1 MEFTMS
7 EISESSET
15 MMQNDMMPDG
25 CYQISNSELAED
37 TTIINALELNQI
49 REIIEAMNKFNQV
62 EILRI
67 LQKNDITI
75 NENRYGIHV
84 NLTELKPNVI
94 NEIKRYIGYV
104 NTQEKQLHK
113 IEQQKE
119 TFINT
124 YFQKR

>member
-1 MEFTMS
+1 MEFTVNELELDETTNASMS
-7 EISESSET
+7 
-15 MMQNDMMPDG
+15 DG
-25 CYQISNSELAED
+25 CYQISNSELEED
-37 TTIINALELNQI
+37 TNIINALELNQI

-67 LQKNDITI
+67 LQNNDITI
-75 NENRYGIHV
+75 NENRYGIHI
-84 NLTELKPNVI
+84 NLTELKPSVI

-104 NTQEKQLHK
+104 NTQEKQLYK

>member
-1 MEFTMS
+1 MELTVSELEETNKPTHITMS
-7 EISESSET
+7 
-15 MMQNDMMPDG
+15 DG
-25 CYQISNSELAED
+25 CYQISNSELEED
-37 TTIINALELNQI
+37 TNIINALELNQI
-49 REIIEAMNKFNQV
+49 REIIEEMNKFNQV

-67 LQKNDITI
+67 LQKNHITI
-75 NENRYGIHV
+75 NENRYGIHI
-84 NLTELKPNVI
+84 NLTELKPSVI

-104 NTQEKQLHK
+104 NTQEKQLYK

>member
-1 MEFTMS
+1 MELT
-7 EISESSET
+7 ISEETQPHALSSLIL
-15 MMQNDMMPDG
+15 NDYSIPD
-25 CYQISNSELAED
+25 SELEEEEE
-37 TTIINALELNQI
+37 IINTLELSQI
-49 REIIEAMNKFNQV
+49 REIVEAMSKFNQI

-67 LQKNDITI
+67 LHTNDIMI

-84 NLTELKPNVI
+84 NLTELKPTIISKIRTYI
-94 NEIKRYIGYV
+94 NYV

>member
-1 MEFTMS
+1 MEFT
-7 EISESSET
+7 ISEANET
-15 MMQNDMMPDG
+15 NESNDMADG
-25 CYQISNSELAED
+25 CYQIPDSELVED
-37 TTIINALELNQI
+37 TNIINALELNQI
-49 REIIEAMNKFNQV
+49 REIIEAMTKFNQI

-67 LQKNDITI
+67 LQNNSITI
-75 NENRYGIHV
+75 NENRYGIHI
-84 NLTELKPNVI
+84 NLSELKPNVI
-94 NEIKRYIGYV
+94 NDIKKYIGYV

>member
-1 MEFTMS
+1 MEFTV
-7 EISESSET
+7 SET
-15 MMQNDMMPDG
+15 SELNELADG
-25 CYQISNSELAED
+25 CYQISDSELVED
-37 TTIINALELNQI
+37 TNIINALELNQI

-67 LQKNDITI
+67 LQKNDIMI

-94 NEIKRYIGYV
+94 NSIKRYIGYV

>member
-1 MEFTMS
+1 MELIIEEPTV
-7 EISESSET
+7 
-15 MMQNDMMPDG
+15 QVG
-25 CYQISNSELAED
+25 CYQIPDAELIED
-37 TTIINALELNQI
+37 TNIIDALELNQI
-49 REIIEAMNKFNQV
+49 REIIEEMNKYNQI

-67 LQKNDITI
+67 LQNNKIII

-84 NLTELKPNVI
+84 NLTELNMETI
-94 NEIKRYIGYV
+94 NCLKHYIGYV

-119 TFINT
+119 TFMNT

>member
-1 MEFTMS
+1 MEFT
-7 EISESSET
+7 ISEENLTHTLGS
-15 MMQNDMMPDG
+15 ND
-25 CYQISNSELAED
+25 YSITNAELIED
-37 TTIINALELNQI
+37 DEIINTLELNQI
-49 REIIEAMNKFNQV
+49 REIVEAMSKFNQIEV
-62 EILRI
+62 LRI
-67 LQKNDITI
+67 LHTGGIMI

-84 NLTELKPNVI
+84 NLTELKPTIVGKIRTYI
-94 NEIKRYIGYV
+94 NYV